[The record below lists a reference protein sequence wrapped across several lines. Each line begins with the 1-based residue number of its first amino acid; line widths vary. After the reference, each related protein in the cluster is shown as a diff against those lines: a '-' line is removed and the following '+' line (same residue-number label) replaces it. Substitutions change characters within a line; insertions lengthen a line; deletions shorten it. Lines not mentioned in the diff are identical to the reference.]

1 MKYIALLITIFLSIQ
16 TDGHGLDTD
25 SIPSFKVKD
34 TTAIKQHSPRKAARL
49 SAILPGAGQV
59 YNKKYWKVPLVYAAL
74 GTCVGFI
81 IYNRSEYI
89 DARNAYR
96 NKLDNDPTN
105 DDQMPEKYRPVDP
118 EAIRTYRNGVR
129 QNLDYSILAFVLCW
143 GLNIVDAAVD
153 GHLKSF
159 DVSENLSL
167 RVNPYF
173 QPGTQSGGM
182 QLTLDFGKRKKTY
195 TQITY

>member
-1 MKYIALLITIFLSIQ
+1 MRYLILLIFLICASH
-16 TDGHGLDTD
+16 TWSSPLD
-25 SIPSFKVKD
+25 SIPKRKGED
-34 TTAIKQHSPRKAARL
+34 TIIKKQHSPRKAATL

-89 DARNAYR
+89 DARNAYK

-167 RVNPYF
+167 KINPYI
-173 QPGTQSGGM
+173 QPSTRSGGM
-182 QLTLDFGKRKKTY
+182 QLTFDFGKRKKY
-195 TQITY
+195 HSSITY

>member
-1 MKYIALLITIFLSIQ
+1 MRYFILLILLSY
-16 TDGHGLDTD
+16 TGHVWASPLD
-25 SIPSFKVKD
+25 SIPQRKGRDSITQKK
-34 TTAIKQHSPRKAARL
+34 HSPRKAATL

-89 DARNAYR
+89 DAKNAYK

-105 DDQMPEKYRPVDP
+105 DNQMPAKYIPVDA
-118 EAIRTYRNGVR
+118 EAIRIYRNGVR

-167 RVNPYF
+167 KINPYI
-173 QPGTQSGGM
+173 QPSTRSGGM
-182 QLTLDFGKRKKTY
+182 QLTFDFGTRKRY
-195 TQITY
+195 HPSITY

>member
-1 MKYIALLITIFLSIQ
+1 VWGFQAVHQAVTKE
-16 TDGHGLDTD
+16 
-25 SIPSFKVKD
+25 KD
-34 TTAIKQHSPRKAARL
+34 TTVRPQHSPRKAATL

-74 GTCVGFI
+74 GTCAGFI
-81 IYNRSEYI
+81 IYNRAEYI

-96 NKLDNDPTN
+96 NKLDNDPNN
-105 DDQMPEKYRPVDP
+105 DNQMPEKYRPVDA

-159 DVSENLSL
+159 DVSENLTMNI
-167 RVNPYF
+167 NPYL
-173 QPGTQSGGM
+173 QPYTKSGGL
-182 QLTLDFGKRKKTY
+182 QLTFDFRSGKKNHSIKTY
-195 TQITY
+195 